1 MQWKIW
7 LTAAIWLLVMLTF
20 VARMYFLQ
28 IVDGEELKRLALRQ
42 TERNRVIEPRRGEI
56 RDRAERT
63 LATNRKVP
71 SLAAH
76 PAEMKPEQKS
86 LALKVVK
93 KAFGDPDGVM
103 QKRIL
108 SARPFAWLRH
118 RLTEQEVDQFK
129 AALLEING
137 GKDIFGLRLMDEDR
151 RYYPYKELASS
162 ILGYADFD
170 MKGRIG
176 IEREYNEQLKGKAQ
190 TVKVRR
196 DARGDAA
203 VSSPDFR
210 LQIPSG
216 NDVVLTIDK
225 GYQYVTEKA
234 INQAA
239 VEHEPAWAVAIAM
252 NPKTGEIL
260 SMAQYPGFD
269 PNRFNKEPVGS
280 LKTMSVANI
289 IEPGSTFKVF
299 TLAAA
304 INSDILKPDDMIDC
318 RPYKVGPKTIKDSH
332 GHEDF
337 LSVEQIMQVSS
348 NTGAARIGVMVG
360 LDGMYDF
367 ITALGFGKSTNL
379 GLSGEVNGLLAEK
392 DEIIPLELATI
403 SFGQGIGTTPLQLAA
418 AFCAIANG
426 GTLMKPYIV
435 KKVSDSEGRT
445 VSENV
450 PTAIRKVMPRE
461 KAQMVIDMM
470 KTVVT
475 EDGTATRANV
485 HGCEVAGKTGTSQKL
500 SRNRESLRLSRITGE
515 PARKYYTS
523 VFGGFFPA
531 DDAEVMILVVIDEP
545 SKGKYYGGEVAAPVF
560 RQIALE
566 LGQMTGVCAKAS
578 GELAEAGL

>member
-1 MQWKIW
+1 
-7 LTAAIWLLVMLTF
+7 
-20 VARMYFLQ
+20 
-28 IVDGEELKRLALRQ
+28 
-42 TERNRVIEPRRGEI
+42 
-56 RDRAERT
+56 
-63 LATNRKVP
+63 
-71 SLAAH
+71 
-76 PAEMKPEQKS
+76 
-86 LALKVVK
+86 
-93 KAFGDPDGVM
+93 
-103 QKRIL
+103 
-108 SARPFAWLRH
+108 
-118 RLTEQEVDQFK
+118 
-129 AALLEING
+129 
-137 GKDIFGLRLMDEDR
+137 
-151 RYYPYKELASS
+151 
-162 ILGYADFD
+162 
-170 MKGRIG
+170 
-176 IEREYNEQLKGKAQ
+176 
-190 TVKVRR
+190 
-196 DARGDAA
+196 
-203 VSSPDFR
+203 
-210 LQIPSG
+210 
-216 NDVVLTIDK
+216 
-225 GYQYVTEKA
+225 
-234 INQAA
+234 
-239 VEHEPAWAVAIAM
+239 
-252 NPKTGEIL
+252 
-260 SMAQYPGFD
+260 
-269 PNRFNKEPVGS
+269 
-280 LKTMSVANI
+280 MSVANI